1 MELNSEIKLV
11 PFTKYFRGITNF
23 DKVLLVGGTL
33 SAIVA
38 GLILPSISLV
48 MGNIAKAFSGNSP
61 SDDLL
66 SNMASIGGFVT
77 LIALGIFIFS
87 YIFYSFWQHLAA
99 NITLSLKKKYIE
111 ALLRQEISYFEH
123 QKVE

>member
-1 MELNSEIKLV
+1 MTEIKLV
-11 PFTKYFRGITNF
+11 PFTKYFHGITNF
-23 DKVLLVGGTL
+23 EKVLLVGGTL

-48 MGNIAKAFSGNSP
+48 MGNIAKAFSGTSTAV
-61 SDDLL
+61 DLL
-66 SNMASIGGFVT
+66 SNMASIGGFVV

-111 ALLRQEISYFEH
+111 ALLRQEISYFERN
-123 QKVE
+123 KVE